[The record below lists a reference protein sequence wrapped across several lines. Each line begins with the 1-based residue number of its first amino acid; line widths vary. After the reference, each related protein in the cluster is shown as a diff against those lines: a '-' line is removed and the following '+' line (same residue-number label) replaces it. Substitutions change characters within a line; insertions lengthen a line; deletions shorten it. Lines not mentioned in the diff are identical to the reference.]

1 MPLVKIADNWNSLSD
16 SQKENLF
23 NSVGYGLANVEELKK
38 LGKFKIATYSMKNEQ
53 FVGKVIGTP
62 KVQIVLP
69 KELFNIKQVDNI
81 NKVSIVRKEES
92 KPNIIKNALLHFDN
106 DFNDIYTNKWS
117 APTGVTFTN
126 DCKFGDGA
134 VKFNNGMLQ
143 IQNRLDFKLEDFTID
158 FWTKC
163 NPTQTAQYPTLI
175 SDESYGVRLEV
186 AQLFTYSS
194 YVPFDTIADDTWH
207 HIALV
212 RDNGVYSVYKDG
224 QLIKS
229 DNTSTNNL
237 FSLKSI
243 GCCYTSQTNS
253 CIDGIIDELMVRPYV
268 VWRDNFTPPTQPYD
282 FMGFTK
288 TNSEIRFAFT
298 IDKNKYFTYSA
309 NDWKEIQT
317 DEIPQKGC
325 LANAVELIPTAKW
338 RELITNKE
346 TQAVSKFGVAYSI
359 NQQFVNDDVYIDS
372 LDLNIN
378 QQGKWRKCSPYS
390 QYVTDYVD
398 NETVEI
404 QLVSSGSYKINYSLG

>member
-1 MPLVKIADNWNSLSD
+1 MQIIGIRCLTHK
-16 SQKENLF
+16 KENLF

-38 LGKFKIATYSMKNEQ
+38 LGKFKIATYSTKNDK

-92 KPNIIKNALLHFDN
+92 KPNVIKNALLHFDN

-143 IQNRLDFKLEDFTID
+143 IQNRIDFKLEDFTID

-212 RDNGVYSVYKDG
+212 RDNGSYYIYKDG

-229 DNTSTNNL
+229 NDTSTNNL
-237 FSLKSI
+237 FSLKVLDVAI
-243 GCCYTSQTNS
+243 HHRQ
-253 CIDGIIDELMVRPYV
+253 IV
-268 VWRDNFTPPTQPYD
+268 VWMVLLMNLWLDHMLF
-282 FMGFTK
+282 G
-288 TNSEIRFAFT
+288 EIILRRRRNLM
-298 IDKNKYFTYSA
+298 ILWVLHKQVVK
-309 NDWKEIQT
+309 
-317 DEIPQKGC
+317 
-325 LANAVELIPTAKW
+325 L
-338 RELITNKE
+338 
-346 TQAVSKFGVAYSI
+346 
-359 NQQFVNDDVYIDS
+359 DS
-372 LDLNIN
+372 HL
-378 QQGKWRKCSPYS
+378 Q
-390 QYVTDYVD
+390 
-398 NETVEI
+398 
-404 QLVSSGSYKINYSLG
+404 